1 MPRTGEQNVL
11 IRVKRTTGDVGNDEG
26 AREASAVLDRRC
38 ISYTVIKGAES
49 MAIHAEPTTAAP
61 ARSLSPY
68 ATDYTTWKILAWT
81 GPVFLAAVFGLWG
94 FVARNMP
101 PFPPSATPEEV
112 KAHFIELRLPLLI
125 ALSICVTM
133 TAFYMSWSVAVARV
147 MERIEGPGGLLSKI
161 EMMGG
166 TITCAPVMVTLAI
179 WLTAAHEAQYLS
191 AGVVHMLYWMGWLL
205 FDLAYFVTSLQI
217 AAISIAFM
225 RDKRQKK
232 LVPSAVCWWGW
243 VTFASFFAVSAI
255 PFVTTGPLA
264 FNGVISFWIAFFT
277 WFFWIPSL
285 SYFII
290 KAVDRI
296 KAEDEERTNA

>member
-1 MPRTGEQNVL
+1 
-11 IRVKRTTGDVGNDEG
+11 
-26 AREASAVLDRRC
+26 
-38 ISYTVIKGAES
+38 
-49 MAIHAEPTTAAP
+49 MAIHADPPTVTP
-61 ARSLSPY
+61 ARGLAPY
-68 ATDYTTWKILAWT
+68 PTDYKIWKVLAWT
-81 GPVFLAAVFGLWG
+81 GPVFLFAVFVLWG
-94 FVARNMP
+94 IVAHNMP
-101 PFPPSATPEEV
+101 PFPASATPDEV
-112 KAHFIELRLPLLI
+112 KAHFQEFRLPLLI
-125 ALSICVTM
+125 ALSICITM

-147 MERIEGPGGLLSKI
+147 MERIEGAGGVLSKL

-179 WLTAAHEAQYLS
+179 WLTAAHEAQYLP

-217 AAISIAFM
+217 AAISITFM
-225 RDKRQKK
+225 RDKREKK
-232 LVPSAVCWWGW
+232 LVPDAVSWWGW

-296 KAEDEERTNA
+296 KAEDEAAGRVNA

>member
-1 MPRTGEQNVL
+1 
-11 IRVKRTTGDVGNDEG
+11 
-26 AREASAVLDRRC
+26 
-38 ISYTVIKGAES
+38 
-49 MAIHAEPTTAAP
+49 MAIHAEPPTVTP
-61 ARSLSPY
+61 ARGLSQYP
-68 ATDYTTWKILAWT
+68 ADYKTWKILAWT
-81 GPVFLAAVFGLWG
+81 GPVFLFAVFALWG
-94 FVARNMP
+94 FLARNMP
-101 PFPPSATPEEV
+101 PFPPSATPDEV
-112 KAHFIELRLPLLI
+112 KAHFQEFRLPLLI

-133 TAFYMSWSVAVARV
+133 TAFYMSFSVAVARV
-147 MERIEGPGGLLSKI
+147 MERIDGPGGLLSKL

-179 WLTAAHEAQYLS
+179 WLTAAHEVNNLS
-191 AGVVHMLYWMGWLL
+191 PEIMHMLYWMGWLL
-205 FDLAYFVTSLQI
+205 FDLAYFVTSMQI
-217 AAISIAFM
+217 AACSIVFM
-225 RDKRQKK
+225 RDKREKK
-232 LVPSAVCWWGW
+232 LVPNAVSWWGW

-296 KAEDEERTNA
+296 KAEDEAAGRVNA

>member
-1 MPRTGEQNVL
+1 MATNVNPG
-11 IRVKRTTGDVGNDEG
+11 T
-26 AREASAVLDRRC
+26 APAA
-38 ISYTVIKGAES
+38 
-49 MAIHAEPTTAAP
+49 TAAWDSQPYP
-61 ARSLSPY
+61 A
-68 ATDYTTWKILAWT
+68 DYRTWKVLAWS
-81 GPVFLAAVFGLWG
+81 GPIFLFAVFVLWG

-125 ALSICVTM
+125 ALSVCVTM
-133 TAFYMSWSVAVARV
+133 TAFYMAWSVAVARL
-147 MERIEGPGGLLSKI
+147 MERIEGPGGLLSKL

-179 WLTAAHEAQYLS
+179 WLAAAHEAQYLD
-191 AGVVHMLYWMGWLL
+191 AGVVHLLYWMGWLL

-217 AAISIAFM
+217 AAISIVFM
-225 RDKRQKK
+225 RDKRAKK
-232 LVPSAVCWWGW
+232 LVPDAVSWWGW

-277 WFFWIPSL
+277 WFIWIPSL

-290 KAVDRI
+290 KAIDRI
-296 KAEDEERTNA
+296 KAEDAAAGRVNA

>member
-1 MPRTGEQNVL
+1 
-11 IRVKRTTGDVGNDEG
+11 
-26 AREASAVLDRRC
+26 
-38 ISYTVIKGAES
+38 
-49 MAIHAEPTTAAP
+49 MATHAEPTTVTP
-61 ARSLSPY
+61 ARGLSPY
-68 ATDYTTWKILAWT
+68 PTDYTTWKILAWT
-81 GPVFLAAVFGLWG
+81 GPVFLAAVFCLWG
-94 FVARNMP
+94 LVARNMP
-101 PFPPSATPEEV
+101 PFPASATPDEV
-112 KAHFIELRLPLLI
+112 KAHFLEFRLPLLI

-147 MERIEGPGGLLSKI
+147 MERIEGAGGVLSKL

-179 WLTAAHEAQYLS
+179 WLTAAHEAQYLTP
-191 AGVVHMLYWMGWLL
+191 GIMHMLYWMGWLL

-217 AAISIAFM
+217 AAISIVFM

-232 LVPSAVCWWGW
+232 LVPNAVSWWGW

-290 KAVDRI
+290 TAVGRI
-296 KAEDEERTNA
+296 KAEDAAAGRVNA